1 MSPIM
6 DARSRSVS
14 LADAK
19 ARLSELVSRA
29 EAGEEIVVTRHGQPV
44 ARIVPVRVPKQPI
57 PSMATFRATMP
68 RTRTPSA
75 KLIRQLRD
83 EESDR

>member
-1 MSPIM
+1 M
-6 DARSRSVS
+6 DARSSTIS

-19 ARLSELVSRA
+19 ARLSELIARA

-44 ARIVPVRVPKQPI
+44 ARITAVRPPKQAI
-57 PSMATFRATMP
+57 PSMAAFRATMP
-68 RTRTPSA
+68 RMRTSSA
-75 KLIRQLRD
+75 RLIGQLRD

>member
-1 MSPIM
+1 V
-6 DARSRSVS
+6 DARSNVVS

-19 ARLSELVSRA
+19 ARLSELIARA

-44 ARIVPVRVPKQPI
+44 ARIVAVLAPKERI
-57 PSMATFRATMP
+57 PSMAAFRATMP
-68 RTRTPSA
+68 RMKTSSA
-75 KLIRQLRD
+75 RLISQLRD

>member
-1 MSPIM
+1 V
-6 DARSRSVS
+6 DARASTVS

-19 ARLSELVSRA
+19 ARLSELIARA
-29 EAGEEIVVTRHGQPV
+29 QAGEEIVVTRHGEPV
-44 ARIVPVRVPKQPI
+44 ARIVPVRPPKQAI
-57 PSMATFRATMP
+57 PSMAAFRATMT
-68 RTRTPSA
+68 RMRTPSA

>member
-1 MSPIM
+1 M
-6 DARSRSVS
+6 DARSTSVT

-44 ARIVPVRVPKQPI
+44 ARIVALRLPKQALPA
-57 PSMATFRATMP
+57 MAALRATQP
-68 RTRTPSA
+68 RPRTPSA